1 MKEKDSKSREVSN
14 KFQYFLDE
22 FAESSQTITSKDIL
36 YTFDSYYK
44 QRKFYNLISS
54 DERFI
59 ELGRK
64 DYSDSIQF
72 LPIKVL
78 IRRLIFLN
86 IRVFNLGLYR
96 IEAEWFLRNI
106 SSLFIIPLNS
116 EDKKNILKCIKKY
129 LLASQEEN
137 KLVFPIADLLGNIY
151 KGCGNELA
159 AFFIKIIGYAPKYYK
174 LRKIVNSYAREI
186 IGNIST
192 HDRTEEIIIMRSG
205 LINGE
210 IHTLEESGNKF
221 NITRERVR
229 QIEKKFWD
237 ILFARKKVFLNNRRG
252 NNTYLHEHTNATD
265 ALIISII
272 NYFLSIIIGYRGRRV
287 YLSSESLAVSQ
298 FKFIALILDIDFIKS
313 YKLNTYF
320 LEIDKK
326 IISKI
331 EFIACNTKLFKL
343 EDVIREVK
351 KVEDL
356 NLTIKDTNFLA
367 SAILKKISRRMKIQD
382 IVYIAL
388 KDINKPAHYTEIAKT
403 CNRLFSESYFTPYN
417 IHAVLS
423 RLNDRLPWVWIGS
436 RGIYALKEWGY
447 KRPEKRLYDRV
458 YEIIQKEYLK
468 KGDPVSLNRIFAE
481 VSKYRKIVNRNSL
494 TIICF
499 THPNIISVSKDTFII
514 SKGNSKMEKK
524 KEDYKNLD
532 FLDEKLKSFNKAVI
546 NKYK

>member
-1 MKEKDSKSREVSN
+1 
-14 KFQYFLDE
+14 
-22 FAESSQTITSKDIL
+22 
-36 YTFDSYYK
+36 
-44 QRKFYNLISS
+44 
-54 DERFI
+54 
-59 ELGRK
+59 
-64 DYSDSIQF
+64 
-72 LPIKVL
+72 
-78 IRRLIFLN
+78 
-86 IRVFNLGLYR
+86 
-96 IEAEWFLRNI
+96 
-106 SSLFIIPLNS
+106 
-116 EDKKNILKCIKKY
+116 
-129 LLASQEEN
+129 
-137 KLVFPIADLLGNIY
+137 
-151 KGCGNELA
+151 
-159 AFFIKIIGYAPKYYK
+159 
-174 LRKIVNSYAREI
+174 
-186 IGNIST
+186 
-192 HDRTEEIIIMRSG
+192 
-205 LINGE
+205 
-210 IHTLEESGNKF
+210 
-221 NITRERVR
+221 
-229 QIEKKFWD
+229 
-237 ILFARKKVFLNNRRG
+237 
-252 NNTYLHEHTNATD
+252 
-265 ALIISII
+265 
-272 NYFLSIIIGYRGRRV
+272 
-287 YLSSESLAVSQ
+287 
-298 FKFIALILDIDFIKS
+298 
-313 YKLNTYF
+313 
-320 LEIDKK
+320 
-326 IISKI
+326 
-331 EFIACNTKLFKL
+331 
-343 EDVIREVK
+343 
-351 KVEDL
+351 L

-388 KDINKPAHYTEIAKT
+388 KDINRPAHYTEIAKT